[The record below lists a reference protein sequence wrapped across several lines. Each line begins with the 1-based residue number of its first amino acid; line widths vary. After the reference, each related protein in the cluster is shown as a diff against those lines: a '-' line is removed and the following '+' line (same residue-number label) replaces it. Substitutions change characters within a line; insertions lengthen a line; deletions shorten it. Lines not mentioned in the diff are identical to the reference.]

1 MNVLS
6 KVNPDK
12 TSIKEK
18 KQALPII
25 TLFKEKIFVKIKGR
39 ACAGEYPSV
48 DISKIKMPPCL
59 QCPWRH

>member
-25 TLFKEKIFVKIKGR
+25 TLFKDKIFVKIKGR
-39 ACAGEYPSV
+39 ACADGIPQRRY
-48 DISKIKMPPCL
+48 IKN
-59 QCPWRH
+59 